1 MSTQVQSFLHDFPS
15 WLKASLKAV
24 HMSQSELSRAT
35 GITTGHIS
43 NIIHG
48 RLNPSI
54 KSVARIYDA
63 IVEKAEKGGS
73 V

>member
-1 MSTQVQSFLHDFPS
+1 MSTQVQFFLHDFPS

-48 RLNPSI
+48 RINPNI
-54 KSVARIYDA
+54 KNVARIYDA
-63 IVEKAEKGGS
+63 IVAKAEEGGS

>member
-15 WLKASLKAV
+15 WLRSALKAV

-48 RLNPSI
+48 KINPSV
-54 KSVARIYDA
+54 KNVARIYDA

>member
-15 WLKASLKAV
+15 WLSSALKAV

-48 RLNPSI
+48 RINPSI
-54 KSVARIYDA
+54 KNVARIYDA
-63 IVEKAEKGGS
+63 IVAKAEERGS
-73 V
+73 A